1 MAVYHCLKLVPPSLV
16 ALQRESC
23 RHNEL
28 VCYSSES
35 AYNYY
40 HRLAFGFFLYNA
52 FKAQNAFYGTYRCSA
67 KLQYFHF
74 PVN

>member
-23 RHNEL
+23 RHNKL
-28 VCYSSES
+28 VCYSAES

-52 FKAQNAFYGTYRCSA
+52 FKAQNAFTEPTDVPPNFNTFIF
-67 KLQYFHF
+67 L
-74 PVN
+74 